1 MREVKKN
8 TEEMSRKKSHYL
20 YMRSVNRVNASA
32 MNYPPSFYFHL
43 VIFVGGFYLVY
54 FHPLERISCES
65 YPLLSSAFSY

>member
-32 MNYPPSFYFHL
+32 MNWQRLRQSL
-43 VIFVGGFYLVY
+43 LEGGG
-54 FHPLERISCES
+54 EMQ
-65 YPLLSSAFSY
+65 